1 MGDLSLSTI
10 ANIAEI
16 IGAGSIITGLIFG
29 WFQIRHFRA
38 QQRDAVAINLMQTFY
53 SDDLAEAIA
62 LLQPLP
68 DGVRLD
74 ELRSMGNEYVKA
86 AITITTSFETMG
98 LLVFKGIATMDLVLD
113 LAGGIVTTMT
123 RRLCVVQSDMR
134 ETQQQPS
141 WGEWFEWLGNQ
152 AQQIKHEDAPAHVK
166 HRDTSS
172 EASH

>member
-62 LLQPLP
+62 LLAPLP
-68 DGVRLD
+68 DGVRLE
-74 ELRSMGNEYVKA
+74 ELQTMGNEYVKA

-123 RRLCVVQSDMR
+123 RKLRVWQNDMR
-134 ETQQQPS
+134 ESQQQPS

-152 AQQIKHEDAPAHVK
+152 VETVKHEGDPAHVK
-166 HRDTSS
+166 HRD
-172 EASH
+172 ASKLSGD

>member
-1 MGDLSLSTI
+1 MNDLSLSTM

-16 IGAGSIITGLIFG
+16 IGAGSIVTGLVFG

-53 SDDLAEAIA
+53 SNDLAEAIA

-68 DGVRLD
+68 DGISLE

-86 AITITTSFETMG
+86 AVTITTSFETMG

-123 RRLCVVQSDMR
+123 RKLRTWLEDTRKS
-134 ETQQQPS
+134 QQQPS

-152 AQQIKHEDAPAHVK
+152 AATVKHAESPAHIR
-166 HRDTSS
+166 HQGSS
-172 EASH
+172 N